1 MSECV
6 CIHMSATVCVC
17 VCVHACRCVHACMC
31 VHASIRFVYLSQIN
45 KLLLLTATG
54 CCRIELNATFRQL
67 CKSNSSSPHCIIPL
81 SAFLNLAI
89 QQHIIITK
97 YYYYNILSSPNTIT
111 TTYYH
116 HQILSLQHIII
127 TKYYY
132 YNILSSPNTITTTY
146 YHHQILSLSPQN
158 SSDLSKFCQ
167 HKLRIFF
174 SKMSPEEH
182 LQFFPHG
189 GQWGGNRLTRSH
201 WGGAVSGRFLH
212 HQSQPC
218 PILYVIVFEQ
228 FVVCT
233 KKCVGGDGWGGE
245 VNLNTEPHRN

>member
-1 MSECV
+1 MRLSDSSV
-6 CIHMSATVCVC
+6 NQIPHHRTASYPW
-17 VCVHACRCVHACMC
+17 VH
-31 VHASIRFVYLSQIN
+31 SWTLPFN
-45 KLLLLTATG
+45 
-54 CCRIELNATFRQL
+54 
-67 CKSNSSSPHCIIPL
+67 
-81 SAFLNLAI
+81 
-89 QQHIIITK
+89 
-97 YYYYNILSSPNTIT
+97 
-111 TTYYH
+111 
-116 HQILSLQHIII
+116 
-127 TKYYY
+127 
-132 YNILSSPNTITTTY
+132 NILSSPNTITTTY

-189 GQWGGNRLTRSH
+189 WQWGGNRLTRSH

-245 VNLNTEPHRN
+245 VNLNTEPHRNWLFLEKDVSQNSNKDLSCLL